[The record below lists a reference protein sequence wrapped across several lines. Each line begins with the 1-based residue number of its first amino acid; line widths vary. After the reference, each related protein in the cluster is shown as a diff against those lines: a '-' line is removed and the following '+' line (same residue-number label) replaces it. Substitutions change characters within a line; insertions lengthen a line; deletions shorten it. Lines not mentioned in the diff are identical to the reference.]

1 MVEVRVLLDTAIL
14 IYAVESPERLT
25 KRATTVLE
33 NAENVLELSAISL
46 SEIAIKRALGKLRLS
61 ADVARQAVAD
71 LNIRILPYTAD
82 HAFQLFDLPLH
93 HADPFDRQI
102 IAQALSEKIPILTSD
117 EKFSLLQRAKTHLV
131 TGGQFRPRGGYNLHP
146 RKRLTTLSPLP

>member
-46 SEIAIKRALGKLRLS
+46 SEIAIKTALGKLRVS
-61 ADVARQAVAD
+61 ADVARQAVAA

-117 EKFSLLQRAKTHLV
+117 EKFSLYKGL
-131 TGGQFRPRGGYNLHP
+131 
-146 RKRLTTLSPLP
+146 RLIL

>member
-25 KRATTVLE
+25 KRAIAVLE
-33 NAENVLELSAISL
+33 NTENVLELSAISL
-46 SEIAIKRALGKLRLS
+46 SEIAIKTVLGKLRLS

-71 LNIRILPYTAD
+71 LDIRILPYTAE
-82 HAFQLFDLPLH
+82 HAFHLFDLPLH

-117 EKFSLLQRAKTHLV
+117 EKFSLYKGLKLIW
-131 TGGQFRPRGGYNLHP
+131 
-146 RKRLTTLSPLP
+146 

>member
-1 MVEVRVLLDTAIL
+1 MVEVRILLDTAIL
-14 IYAVESPERLT
+14 IYAVASPERLT
-25 KRATTVLE
+25 KRATTILE
-33 NAENVLELSAISL
+33 NAENVLELSTISL
-46 SEIAIKRALGKLRLS
+46 SEIAIKTVLGKLRLS

-71 LNIRILPYTAD
+71 LNVRILPYTAD

-117 EKFSLLQRAKTHLV
+117 EKFSLY
-131 TGGQFRPRGGYNLHP
+131 RGL
-146 RKRLTTLSPLP
+146 KIIW

>member
-1 MVEVRVLLDTAIL
+1 VVEVRVLLDTAIL

-25 KRATTVLE
+25 KRATTILE

-46 SEIAIKRALGKLRLS
+46 SEIAIKRALGKLRVS
-61 ADVARQAVAD
+61 ADVARQAVAA

-117 EKFSLLQRAKTHLV
+117 EKFSLYKGL
-131 TGGQFRPRGGYNLHP
+131 
-146 RKRLTTLSPLP
+146 RLIL